1 MPASWKEVFIV
12 SNETCCACLS
22 SVSFRKQMQLGP
34 FHLHRSLCAVASFS
48 SHMSI
53 SCFPS
58 SFIYSLIFKCGEITV
73 LPYWQDVLISLQFV
87 VTEML
92 IAWEGKNWKRSIVFS
107 KVAFVIILRN
117 IPCTHIQKSE
127 WMNLMPLDSWAILHE
142 YSILSLGFFCCLN
155 ASEMVDLYANMIFN
169 FLQTDLFQTK
179 TLKLN
184 MVDKNLL
191 NWSESHVT
199 VEYIRC
205 NRKGAIRRFS
215 CYLRP
220 LISKPWRLLIG
231 KEISNSM

>member
-22 SVSFRKQMQLGP
+22 SVRALGSKCNWAP
-34 FHLHRSLCAVASFS
+34 FICSIPSVLLPPFPLIWN
-48 SHMSI
+48 SI

-92 IAWEGKNWKRSIVFS
+92 IAWEGKNWKRSIVSS

-127 WMNLMPLDSWAILHE
+127 WMNLMPLDSWAIFHE
-142 YSILSLGFFCCLN
+142 YRILWLGFFCCL
-155 ASEMVDLYANMIFN
+155 SANWDGRS
-169 FLQTDLFQTK
+169 L
-179 TLKLN
+179 
-184 MVDKNLL
+184 
-191 NWSESHVT
+191 
-199 VEYIRC
+199 C
-205 NRKGAIRRFS
+205 
-215 CYLRP
+215 
-220 LISKPWRLLIG
+220 
-231 KEISNSM
+231 